1 MICNLRYN
9 YFTRLSFT
17 IRSRLKLAIVKL
29 IEEQNYES
37 EKIKKSL
44 KKNGR
49 EESDPQESNFLDSFK
64 EYLKKKSEGPEEI
77 LYFKAQ
83 ARTRKKSN
91 TKLNEEDNYLTTNR
105 DPLDKENLF
114 KKVTNDIENE
124 KDNVTYY
131 KLQGLIDN
139 KINIL
144 KVILIN

>member
-64 EYLKKKSEGPEEI
+64 EYLKKNQKV
-77 LYFKAQ
+77 L
-83 ARTRKKSN
+83 KKFYTS
-91 TKLNEEDNYLTTNR
+91 KHK
-105 DPLDKENLF
+105 PVQG
-114 KKVTNDIENE
+114 KKVT
-124 KDNVTYY
+124 
-131 KLQGLIDN
+131 QS
-139 KINIL
+139 
-144 KVILIN
+144 